1 METDAHQS
9 VCLPAPPPHCLPMR
23 FLPSA
28 WRASS
33 DPRGKTNNHH
43 VRPGAV
49 EGTYRFLTQRHTHMK
64 TFDCRLITYSAI
76 ETPAD
81 ISACSVCVYVLV
93 PLQLPLLLKQER
105 SEGSVDRL
113 QVRRERWMNRRRDRQ
128 SWAGEKNVH
137 SPNEDIPAGEML
149 EGERQ
154 TTSATSN
161 SRGKREK
168 GELWG
173 ENRGG

>member
-1 METDAHQS
+1 
-9 VCLPAPPPHCLPMR
+9 
-23 FLPSA
+23 
-28 WRASS
+28 
-33 DPRGKTNNHH
+33 
-43 VRPGAV
+43 
-49 EGTYRFLTQRHTHMK
+49 
-64 TFDCRLITYSAI
+64 
-76 ETPAD
+76 
-81 ISACSVCVYVLV
+81 
-93 PLQLPLLLKQER
+93 
-105 SEGSVDRL
+105 
-113 QVRRERWMNRRRDRQ
+113 MNRRRDRQ

-173 ENRGG
+173 KTEAVKSRSDM